1 MKGHD
6 LVAALE
12 PASYT
17 KHPFHTSPRVF
28 AETNCYVD
36 LWIGVLHALQL
47 PAAACLGFGFGSA
60 FEGDQWTF
68 VKPSHGDLE
77 RLYGIG
83 VEELSLWRSLLDH
96 VSVQV
101 SNGRVPLIELDAFY
115 LPDTQ
120 GTDYRRAR
128 VKTTVGIA
136 QIDPS
141 QKRMRY
147 FHNAGF
153 YELEGADFDGAFRL
167 DRADPD
173 DYLPPY
179 CEIIKLERLQRRSSD
194 DLRSV
199 ARILSQHHFD
209 KRPTGNPIARYG
221 QHMTEHM
228 QWLMEGDE
236 ALFHAYSFS
245 SLRQLGS
252 AFEVLAEHMR
262 WLRGDGNESGA
273 AHAFDAIAAVAKRV
287 MLKLAR
293 VSHSKRLADTDP
305 AFAEMAE
312 AWDRGMEIAAHELAQ
327 A

>member
-1 MKGHD
+1 MMGKG
-6 LVAALE
+6 LVAALD

-17 KHPFHTSPRVF
+17 KHPFHTSARAF

-36 LWIGVLHALQL
+36 LWIGVLHALEL
-47 PAAACLGFGFGSA
+47 PAAACLGFGFGSD
-60 FEGDQWTF
+60 FEADQWTF

-83 VEELSLWRSLLDH
+83 VEELSLWRSLMDH
-96 VSVQV
+96 VSAQV
-101 SNGRVPLIELDAFY
+101 SSGRIPLIEMDAFY

-120 GTDYRRAR
+120 GTDYRRAH
-128 VKTTVGIA
+128 VKTTVGIT

-153 YELEGADFDGAFRL
+153 YELEGTDFDGVFRL
-167 DRADPD
+167 DRTTAD

-179 CEIIKLERLQRRSSD
+179 CEVIKLERLLRHSPEHLREIARS
-194 DLRSV
+194 
-199 ARILSQHHFD
+199 LSQHHFD
-209 KRPTGNPIARYG
+209 KRPAINPVSRYAH
-221 QHMTEHM
+221 HMSEHM
-228 QWLMEGDE
+228 QWLVEGDE

-262 WLRGDGNESGA
+262 WLRVEAGESA
-273 AHAFDAIAAVAKRV
+273 AAAEFESVAAVAKRV

-293 VSHSKRLADTDP
+293 VSHSKRLTDVSP
-305 AFAEMAE
+305 SFVEMAD
-312 AWDRGMEIAAHELAQ
+312 AWERGMELAAHELGRP
-327 A
+327 